1 MYRSRLIPVL
11 LIQNDYIVKTI
22 NFQDPNY
29 VGEPVNI
36 VKLFNDKQAD
46 ELVLFDINA
55 FYDGKINY
63 DLLNDIAVNARM
75 PLCYGGGIK
84 SLKTVEKIFMAGLER
99 VSIGKTLFNN
109 KKIISEIANKFGS
122 QSCVATLCID
132 KDKNNKYYIEYENHI
147 IYENEIKNLIL
158 ELIDLGVGEILIN
171 CVHKDGTQ
179 KGYDEMLIE
188 KIYKYTSIPL
198 TVTGGASSIENILD
212 IEKKFPIMG
221 LGVGSLFI
229 YKGKKKAVLVNYPE
243 NIREK

>member
-11 LIQNDYIVKTI
+11 LMQNNYIVKTI
-22 NFQDPNY
+22 NFRDPNY
-29 VGEPVNI
+29 IGEPVNI

-55 FYDGKINY
+55 YNDNKINY

-84 SLKTVEKIFMAGLER
+84 DLNTVEKIFMAGLER

-132 KDKNNKYYIEYENHI
+132 KDNNSNYYIEYQKNI
-147 IYENEIKNLIL
+147 IYESEIEKFIL

-171 CVHKDGTQ
+171 CVHKDGTET
-179 KGYDEMLIE
+179 GYDEILIE
-188 KIYKYTSIPL
+188 KIYKYTSIPF
-198 TVTGGASSIENILD
+198 TVAGGASSIANVLD
-212 IEKKFPIMG
+212 IEKKFPTIG

-243 NIREK
+243 NIRGK